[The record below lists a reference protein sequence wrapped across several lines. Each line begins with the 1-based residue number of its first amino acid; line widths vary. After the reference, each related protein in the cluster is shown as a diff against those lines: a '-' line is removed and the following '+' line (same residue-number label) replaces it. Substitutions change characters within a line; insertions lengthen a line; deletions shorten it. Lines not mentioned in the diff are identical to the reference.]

1 MNINFFKKKDSMS
14 EEEKQLL
21 KIFCYFYENNKNLF
35 VNTISYQKEKRKIIS
50 KIYNLM
56 GFSEKPTLSD
66 NQEEFINNQKLYRGI
81 SAENN
86 ELLCQYINEFINGAP
101 FYGGRASIYGTGIY
115 TVIGN
120 DSNVANKYA
129 SDGNANDCGI
139 IIESILSEDS
149 KVIEYSK
156 IDSIREK
163 IINRLR
169 KLYSNEIINFLEI
182 LQDDGLFSAILGY
195 DAIFVE
201 DKNYMVVL
209 NRQKII
215 VNSNSINN
223 IRVSNENY
231 PKR

>member
-1 MNINFFKKKDSMS
+1 MS

-35 VNTISYQKEKRKIIS
+35 VNIISNQKEKRKITS

-129 SDGNANDCGI
+129 SDGNTNDCGI

>member
-1 MNINFFKKKDSMS
+1 MNFNFFKKKDIMS
-14 EEEKQLL
+14 EEEKNYL
-21 KIFCYFYENNKNLF
+21 KIFCFFYENNKTIF
-35 VNTISYQKEKRKIIS
+35 VNAISNQKEKREIIS
-50 KIYNLM
+50 KIYNLIS
-56 GFSEKPTLSD
+56 FSGKPTLSD
-66 NQEEFINNQKLYRGI
+66 NQEDFINNQKLYRGI
-81 SAENN
+81 SAENS

-120 DSNVANKYA
+120 DRNVANKYA
-129 SDGNANDCGI
+129 SDGDTNDCGI
-139 IIESILSEDS
+139 VIESILSKDS

-156 IDSIREK
+156 IDCIREK

-169 KLYSNEIINFLEI
+169 KLYSNEIINFIEI

-201 DKNYMVVL
+201 EKNYVVVL
-209 NRQKII
+209 NRQKMI

-223 IRVSNENY
+223 IKVNNESY

>member
-1 MNINFFKKKDSMS
+1 MNINFFKKKDIMS

-21 KIFCYFYENNKNLF
+21 KIFCIFYENNKNLF
-35 VNTISYQKEKRKIIS
+35 VNIISNQKEKRKIIS
-50 KIYNLM
+50 IIYNLM

-66 NQEEFINNQKLYRGI
+66 NQEEFISNQKLYRGI

-86 ELLCQYINEFINGAP
+86 ELLCQYINEFINGEP

-115 TVIGN
+115 TVLGN
-120 DSNVANKYA
+120 DKNVANKYA
-129 SDGNANDCGI
+129 SDGDTNDCGI

-163 IINRLR
+163 IINKLR
-169 KLYSNEIINFLEI
+169 RIYSNEIINFLEI

-209 NRQKII
+209 NRQKMI
-215 VNSNSINN
+215 VNSNSISNIKVNN
-223 IRVSNENY
+223 ESY

>member
-35 VNTISYQKEKRKIIS
+35 VNIISNQKEKRKITS

-129 SDGNANDCGI
+129 SDGNTNDCGI

>member
-1 MNINFFKKKDSMS
+1 MS

-129 SDGNANDCGI
+129 SDGNTNDCGI

-209 NRQKII
+209 NRQKMI
-215 VNSNSINN
+215 VNSNSISNIKVNN
-223 IRVSNENY
+223 ESY
-231 PKR
+231 LKR